1 VALIVLLR
9 GVNVGGKTFRP
20 TELVRE
26 LSELDMLSTGAAG
39 TFVVRA
45 GTTPTQI
52 RKRILEFLP
61 FDAEIMLLTQKQL
74 EALLEL
80 NPAGEVPP
88 GDGVRRFLSV
98 STHPLRPRGV
108 PPIFLPG
115 RNDWQVALMGVAEN
129 CAFGYRR
136 PLGERML
143 YPNEAMEKLFGLPFT
158 TRWWETMELVQ
169 SKISPSG
176 VKPAASRGRESARRS
191 S

>member
-9 GVNVGGKTFRP
+9 GVNVGGRTLRP

-26 LSELDMLSTGAAG
+26 LSDLDIGSIGAAG

-45 GTTPTQI
+45 RTTPAEL
-52 RKRILEFLP
+52 RRRILEFLP
-61 FDAEIMLLTQKQL
+61 FDAEIMLLNPKQL
-74 EALLEL
+74 TALLEL

-98 STHPLRPRGV
+98 STQPLRGKGALHV
-108 PPIFLPG
+108 YLPG
-115 RNDWQVALMGVAEN
+115 RNAWQVVLTGVAEN

-136 PLGERML
+136 TLGERML

-169 SKISPSG
+169 SKISATAL
-176 VKPAASRGRESARRS
+176 KPAVSRGRASPRRS